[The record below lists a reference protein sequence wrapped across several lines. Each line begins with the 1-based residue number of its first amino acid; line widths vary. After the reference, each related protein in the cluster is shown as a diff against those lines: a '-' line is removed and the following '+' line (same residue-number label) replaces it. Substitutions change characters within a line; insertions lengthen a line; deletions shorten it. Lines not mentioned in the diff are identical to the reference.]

1 MTLATRSNST
11 EGEAPA
17 TRAASSSRWW
27 ARPARLVAVRLLAAV
42 PTLLGVA
49 LFTFLLAHLAPG
61 NPLAR
66 FYSGYRNGMP
76 PGLIKSLEAKYGLDK
91 PLIVQFGDYLQHAVT
106 GNLGISVSNN
116 DPVSQLILQ
125 AAPYT
130 LELAAVGLAVSVV
143 LGVLAGVIAAVWGG
157 SWLDRILQATTLF
170 GMSAPEFWVGQM
182 AVLLFAV
189 DLAWFPAS
197 GAAGVNSLILP
208 VAVLGLRG
216 AAPIARFTRTGMM
229 DSLNQAYIVAARA
242 KGISESLVI
251 VRHALKNAFIPVIT
265 IIGLNFGY
273 LIGGAVVL
281 EAIFNRPGLGTLLL
295 NGILASDYPV
305 IEGTTLFIALIYI
318 GSNIVVDVSYLW
330 FDPRVRLGE

>member
-1 MTLATRSNST
+1 MVV
-11 EGEAPA
+11 
-17 TRAASSSRWW
+17 
-27 ARPARLVAVRLLAAV
+27 RLVAAV
-42 PTLLGVA
+42 PTMLGVA

-61 NPLAR
+61 DPLAR
-66 FYSGYRNGMP
+66 FYSGFRNGMP
-76 PGLIKSLEAKYGLDK
+76 KGLIQSLDAKYGLNK
-91 PLIVQFGDYLQHAVT
+91 PIVVQFIDYLQHALT
-106 GNLGISVSNN
+106 GNLGISVSDNV
-116 DPVSQLILQ
+116 PVSQLILE

-130 LELAAVGLAVSVV
+130 LELAAAGLLVSVV
-143 LGVLAGVIAAVWGG
+143 LGVLAGLAAAVSGG
-157 SWLDRILQATTLF
+157 SWLDRVLQSTTLI
-170 GMSAPEFWVGQM
+170 GMSVPEFWLGQM

-197 GAAGVNSLILP
+197 GAAGLNSLILP

-216 AAPIARFTRTGMM
+216 AAPIARFTRTGMI
-229 DSLNQAYIVAARA
+229 DALSQAYIVAARS
-242 KGISESLVI
+242 KGISETLVI

-265 IIGLNFGY
+265 VIGLNFGY